1 MISAP
6 PPHTR
11 VLADLGRALSL
22 ELTAVQHYLTL
33 AVLMDLWGDST
44 SADRFRRETVEEMQH
59 AEKIVKRMVT
69 LGVAPGASQ
78 LKPAGHATTLP
89 GLLRLSMALEE
100 ELVAHYGEAVA
111 LCQRLGDVE
120 NQTFF
125 EDLWLEERQHGEALE
140 SWLNGLESTHPR
152 SLARAAV

>member
-1 MISAP
+1 MPSTP
-6 PPHTR
+6 VHTR

-33 AVLMDLWGDST
+33 AVLVDIWGDST

-59 AEKIVKRMVT
+59 AERIVNRMVS

-78 LKPAGHATTLP
+78 LQPAGHANDLP
-89 GLLRLSMALEE
+89 GLLRLSIVLEE
-100 ELVAHYGEAVA
+100 ELVAHYGESVA
-111 LCQRLGDVE
+111 FCQRLGDLD
-120 NQTFF
+120 NQAFF
-125 EDLWLEERQHGEALE
+125 QDLWLEERQHGEALE
-140 SWLNGLESTHPR
+140 SWLTSLESMPPL